1 MRKCV
6 RHNLFIFKKFPLEME
21 TKILEVPSIAVKGCA
36 NLPVQS
42 GHKAGHIR
50 LPVIQL
56 QSCLEFI
63 WHLLI
68 PRVAALCLGIC

>member
-1 MRKCV
+1 MFVGC
-6 RHNLFIFKKFPLEME
+6 HLFFSKKFSLEME
-21 TKILEVPSIAVKGCA
+21 TKILEVPSIAEKIHA
-36 NLPVQS
+36 NLPVLS

-63 WHLLI
+63 WLI
-68 PRVAALCLGIC
+68 PGVAALCLGIC